1 MNYLAHLVLSGE
13 DSDLRLG
20 NFIGDAV
27 KGDPHRSYAAPIAC
41 GVAFHRW
48 IDSYADHA
56 PAAREVRAALRPVLG
71 KFSGV
76 GVDLLFDHILAK
88 HFDDWYPQFSLRQFA
103 TRVQDDLLGRT
114 AEMPLRSQ
122 RFLQAMI
129 AHDWLVEYGSREGML
144 GVCRAM
150 DIRLESRLGVPS
162 PLHRLFEAADAAGMD
177 SIEAGFEPFWQRMQD
192 EAQSIV
198 QGEAL
203 MAS

>member
-27 KGDPHRSYAAPIAC
+27 KGDPHRTYAAPIAR
-41 GVAFHRW
+41 GVTFHRW

-76 GVDLLFDHILAK
+76 GVDLLFDHMLANQ
-88 HFDDWYPQFSLRQFA
+88 FDGWYPQFSLRQFA
-103 TRVQDDLLGRT
+103 TRVQNDLNGRT
-114 AEMPLRSQ
+114 AEMPVRSQ

-129 AHDWLVEYGSREGML
+129 ANDWLVNYGSREGML
-144 GVCRAM
+144 EVCRAM
-150 DIRLESRLGVPS
+150 DIRLESRLGVAS
-162 PLHRLFEAADAAGMD
+162 PLHRLFEAADAAGFSELEAVFQPFWERMQ
-177 SIEAGFEPFWQRMQD
+177 IEARTVVQD
-192 EAQSIV
+192 EAV
-198 QGEAL
+198 LAC
-203 MAS
+203 